1 MQDDAST
8 QTMNTGD
15 ETGHNF
21 HPSYSHS
28 AGSSHTSQTTQSDV
42 VVVDDKQNEKPIPGS
57 SVSKKNESSQA
68 WKKNMISLNE
78 DMETG
83 PSRLFQNEVG
93 GSRITASESAT
104 VNALHNTKLFI
115 PASLSSPQH
124 STPLKNNDRVST
136 VSESGPIKTSVSNER
151 DVLSE
156 QQESSAAEVRK
167 ESTTSSASAVHQ
179 LELQPSGSM
188 LTPPG
193 ISNFI

>member
-8 QTMNTGD
+8 QTMSTGD

-28 AGSSHTSQTTQSDV
+28 AGSSHTSETPQSD

-83 PSRLFQNEVG
+83 PSQLFQNEDG

-115 PASLSSPQH
+115 PALSSPQH
-124 STPLKNNDRVST
+124 STSLKNNDKVST
-136 VSESGPIKTSVSNER
+136 VSESGPIKRSVSNER

-156 QQESSAAEVRK
+156 QRESSAAEVRK
-167 ESTTSSASAVHQ
+167 ESTTSSASVVHQ

-193 ISNFI
+193 ISNLI